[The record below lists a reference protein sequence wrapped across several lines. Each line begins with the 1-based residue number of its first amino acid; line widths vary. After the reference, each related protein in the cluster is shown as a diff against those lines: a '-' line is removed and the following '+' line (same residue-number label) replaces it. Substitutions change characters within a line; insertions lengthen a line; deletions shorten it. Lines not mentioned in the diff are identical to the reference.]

1 MSTTQAVQ
9 AVDRATVV
17 LRVLVAVALGV
28 SAYLHFDLAEG
39 PLAGDGKITLAG
51 MFIGQAIVAAIVA
64 IWVLARGDRIALIA
78 ALLVG
83 GASFLALILSVY
95 VEVPSIGPFP
105 TLYEPLWYT
114 EKVIAAVS
122 AGVATVL
129 AALALMRLRQ
139 R

>member
-1 MSTTQAVQ
+1 MSTAQAVP

-51 MFIGQAIVAAIVA
+51 MFIGQAVVAALVA
-64 IWVLARGDRIALIA
+64 IWVLVRGDRISLLAG
-78 ALLVG
+78 LLVG

-95 VEVPSIGPFP
+95 VEIPAIGPFP

-122 AGVATVL
+122 AGLATVF
-129 AALALMRLRQ
+129 AGLALLRLRPH
-139 R
+139 

>member
-1 MSTTQAVQ
+1 MSTAQAVP

-17 LRVLVAVALGV
+17 LRVLVAVSLGV

-51 MFIGQAIVAAIVA
+51 MFIGQAVVAALVA
-64 IWVLARGDRIALIA
+64 IWVLVRGDRIALLA
-78 ALLVG
+78 GLLVG

-95 VEVPSIGPFP
+95 VEIPAIGPFP

-122 AGVATVL
+122 AGLATVF
-129 AALALMRLRQ
+129 AGLALLRLRP